1 MHYCRLCQFISKHKW
16 VVERHTKSKHK
27 DIKNNNNTN
36 NNNKKIK
43 NNKSVLLCGNCEM
56 ITTSLDKMI
65 RHKKEEH
72 NIIYSQTS
80 LEHSL
85 INAVKGEGGEG
96 SGENDGEM
104 GVGEGDVIK
113 GRAWNNPSFKERG
126 YDSYI

>member
-16 VVERHTKSKHK
+16 VVERHAKSKHK

-36 NNNKKIK
+36 NNT
-43 NNKSVLLCGNCEM
+43 VLVLCGNCEM

-85 INAVKGEGGEG
+85 INAGKGEGGEG

>member
-16 VVERHTKSKHK
+16 VVERHAKLKH
-27 DIKNNNNTN
+27 
-36 NNNKKIK
+36 KKIK
-43 NNKSVLLCGNCEM
+43 NNNKSVLLCGNCEM
-56 ITTSLDKMI
+56 ITASLDEMI

-85 INAVKGEGGEG
+85 INAEKGEGGEG
-96 SGENDGEM
+96 GGENDGEM

-113 GRAWNNPSFKERG
+113 ERAWNNPSFKERG
-126 YDSYI
+126 YDSYF

>member
-1 MHYCRLCQFISKHKW
+1 MHFCRLCQFISKHKW

-27 DIKNNNNTN
+27 DIKNNNT

-56 ITTSLDKMI
+56 ITASLDEMI

-85 INAVKGEGGEG
+85 INAEEGEGGG
-96 SGENDGEM
+96 GGVNDGEM
-104 GVGEGDVIK
+104 GVDEGDVIK
-113 GRAWNNPSFKERG
+113 ERAWNNPSFKERG
-126 YDSYI
+126 YDSYF

>member
-1 MHYCRLCQFISKHKW
+1 MHHCKLCQFRSKYKW
-16 VVERHTKSKHK
+16 IVNRHAKSKHK
-27 DIKNNNNTN
+27 EIKNN
-36 NNNKKIK
+36 

-85 INAVKGEGGEG
+85 INAGKGEGGEG